1 MAYVEDNKMIEDI
14 MQRKEFNWLQ
24 HWKNDSNKLLDKEVI
39 PRFLLDDAIKNSMN
53 LKLTSYQLFVQNFI
67 NPSTPYKR
75 LLMQWA
81 TGTGKT
87 IGMLSIAMNF
97 INRYR
102 LEQESGNSEI
112 GTVFVIGF
120 SKRVFMNELL
130 KFQEFGFLNKT
141 EKLKMQ
147 HLKKLAMNGVPHDIT
162 VYKEFVS
169 KIKKRFTNRKINGFF
184 KFFGYKEFVNRI
196 FISDNTIDINEL
208 SEDKIKTA
216 IEEGHLKFDKE
227 LIDQFKNSLILC
239 DEIHNVYNS
248 LEKNN
253 WGIAIQSVLNMEET
267 CRAVFASAT
276 PLSNSPSEI
285 IDLLNLLSTDKIA
298 LKRSDFFTQSLALKD
313 GAIEKI
319 AKLAYGKVSYLQD
332 TNPMYYPSVINE
344 GEIIHGID
352 YLKFIRCPMSDYH
365 YKAYKNFYKGVIPQD
380 GQYLVDFIIENPN
393 DTYGLFKSGDIKSII
408 PYATKK
414 FKDDYGFDFENER
427 IIGPALKR
435 ENLVK
440 YSSKFVSLLDHIIL
454 AVKNNLGKIMIYHN
468 YVHMSGI
475 LFIEQVLL
483 NNGFLDEFSPPSNDS
498 ICFYCGKT
506 KKAHDSKTGGK
517 TDEKTGGKT
526 GGKTDEKTGGKTGG
540 AMTEAKELCI
550 SLRRKKNKFI
560 WDNTMDIQVKEKP
573 KQNTFIIL
581 SNSLGKEIIL
591 LVRNTIITMIQVFK
605 YLAELQNKT
614 VVFIFQVPH
623 VASKLHEFLKAIG
636 FKIKESTDKYVIM
649 EKKWNKSE
657 DLHSKA
663 IGTLGGRET
672 DDILGGKEINITSSE
687 YKQQSAHSHKFTPV
701 RYIIAHNE
709 IQKTQLEHSID
720 KFNSEENS
728 DGSRIML
735 LLGSNIIKESLDMK
749 AIRNVFIAGRPD
761 NISSFIQIRGRAVR
775 KNSHKS
781 LPQNKRNVR
790 VLIFTTCL
798 PIKKDGKYEMSYE
811 EEKYAEKIRLYKIM
825 QTIEKTL
832 HENSIDRYTNYKVNS
847 ISTGDPLEPLAYKIP
862 KDHFNKELS
871 LSELN
876 LSTFSVYN
884 AKKEVDE
891 IKMLIKRLFIEIS
904 SVWEYNDLLYSV
916 RNPLNYETELNTKLF
931 SEENFLIALD
941 QLIWNNPDPQY
952 YENREY
958 ITPFINKQ
966 EIADVNKE
974 ANLDSSIYLG
984 HSVKINNRVIER
996 LYDSLD
1002 KIITLPS
1009 GGDNVIVPILN
1020 DNKQYYVL
1028 FLFNKELDKPEI
1040 DIESPYRIDKL
1051 ETSQVINLNYFI
1063 SHHKE
1068 DFDYEDKRLLFYNKF
1083 VDVSIENMENVVC
1096 EYGTNFH
1103 LKFIEECIEYIFKVW
1118 TDPTVTK
1125 SKYHEFYFKML
1136 YYYDLLSLVMFAYTT
1151 KPKIFKEYS
1160 SYAIPVY
1167 NKDIK
1172 LKTLEVYEKRG
1183 EDKHDDAIASSGII
1197 NLLKTTINR
1206 TSNNWI
1212 PQEFREEYE
1221 KTIKRSL
1228 DLFQGHKKK
1237 SSHVT
1242 KVSAMLLP
1250 IGHYISQFPRL
1261 YIPNKGFVE
1270 DPTYSQNDQ
1279 NYIENNIIVGYDERS
1294 KTGVHIRFKLRKP
1307 IHNIKKFNDARL
1319 IERGIVCKS
1328 RSKEELYDIIKK
1340 LDIEL
1345 NEDTK
1350 KNIIEM
1356 CNVIRSKLIRLELK
1370 ERIKGSKI
1378 KYFYFHYE
1386 KQIQE

>member
-1 MAYVEDNKMIEDI
+1 MAYVETDNMIEDI

-53 LKLTSYQLFVQNFI
+53 LKLASYQLFVQNFI

-112 GTVFVIGF
+112 GTVFIIGF

-130 KFQEFGFLNKT
+130 KFQEFGFLNKS

-147 HLKKLAMNGVPHDIT
+147 HLKKLAMNGVPHDIIA
-162 VYKEFVS
+162 YKEFVNR
-169 KIKKRFTNRKINGFF
+169 IKKRFTNRKINGFF

-196 FISDNTIDINEL
+196 FISDKGVDINEL

-216 IEEGHLKFDKE
+216 IEEGHIKFDKE
-227 LIDQFKNSLILC
+227 LIVQFKNSLILC

-285 IDLLNLLSTDKIA
+285 IDLLNLLSTDKTA
-298 LKRSDFFTQSLALKD
+298 LKRSDFFTQNLALKD

-319 AKLAYGKVSYLQD
+319 ASHAYGKVSYLQD

-344 GEIIHGID
+344 GEIIRGID

-365 YKAYKNFYKGVIPQD
+365 YKTYKDFYKGVIPQD
-380 GQYLVDFIIENPN
+380 GQYLVDFVIENPN
-393 DTYGLFKSGDIKSII
+393 GTDGLFKSGDIKSII

-435 ENLVK
+435 ENLIK
-440 YSSKFVSLLDHIIL
+440 YSSKFVSLLDHILL

-498 ICFYCGKT
+498 ICFYCGKP
-506 KKAHDSKTGGK
+506 KKVH
-517 TDEKTGGKT
+517 EGKT
-526 GGKTDEKTGGKTGG
+526 GGNPNEKIEEN
-540 AMTEAKELCI
+540 ASMCV
-550 SLRRKKNKFI
+550 SLHRKKNKFI
-560 WDNTMDIQVKEKP
+560 WEDTMDIQVKEKP

-581 SNSLGKEIIL
+581 SNSLSKDVIL
-591 LVRNTIITMIQVFK
+591 VDYNKIITMVQVFK
-605 YLAELQNKT
+605 YLAGLQNKT
-614 VVFIFQVPH
+614 SMFIFQVPH
-623 VASKLHEFLKAIG
+623 VAVKLHEFLKTIG
-636 FKIKESTDKYVIM
+636 FKIKESNDKFVIM
-649 EKKWNKSE
+649 EKRWNNEENLQVMK
-657 DLHSKA
+657 
-663 IGTLGGRET
+663 T
-672 DDILGGKEINITSSE
+672 DVIGGKETDVIGSKETDGVIGGKEANITSSE
-687 YKQQSAHSHKFTPV
+687 YKHQSIHNHKFTPV

-720 KFNSEENS
+720 KFNSDENS
-728 DGSRIML
+728 DGSRIMI

-790 VLIFTTCL
+790 VLIFTTSL
-798 PIKKDGKYEMSYE
+798 PTKKDGQYIMSYE

-847 ISTGDPLEPLAYKIP
+847 ISTGDPLEPLSYKIP
-862 KDHFNKELS
+862 KDHFSKELS
-871 LSELN
+871 LSQLN

-931 SEENFLIALD
+931 SEDNFLIAID
-941 QLIWNNPDPQY
+941 QLVWNNPDPQY

-966 EIADVNKE
+966 EITDINKDN
-974 ANLDSSIYLG
+974 NLDTSIYLG
-984 HSVKINNRVIER
+984 HSIKINNGVIER

-1020 DNKQYYVL
+1020 NNKQYYIL

-1040 DIESPYRIDKL
+1040 DIESPYRIDRL
-1051 ETSQVINLNYFI
+1051 ETGQVINLNYFI
-1063 SHHKE
+1063 THHKE

-1083 VDVSIENMENVVC
+1083 ADVSIENMENVIC

-1103 LKFIEECIEYIFKVW
+1103 LKFIEECIEYVFKVW
-1118 TDPTVTK
+1118 TDANITK

-1183 EDKHDDAIASSGII
+1183 EDKNDDAIASSGII

-1237 SSHVT
+1237 SSHIT

-1250 IGHYISQFPRL
+1250 IGHYVSQFPKL
-1261 YIPNKGFVE
+1261 YIPNKGFIE
-1270 DPTYSQNDQ
+1270 DPSYSQNDQ